1 MRTVYFGVPREI
13 QLIKKQVL
21 IILINLLTATQE
33 VHVSNSVRYGNTSEL
48 LALSKMGCVITQP
61 IFDNASNSE
70 DKDQRLADGRT
81 SDDGLYRD
89 MHSVARY
96 KVSVCGMNKID
107 LCKIHDFIVNKR

>member
-1 MRTVYFGVPREI
+1 ML
-13 QLIKKQVL
+13 LICKDYISKYENRVFWSAQRNTANKKQVL

-70 DKDQRLADGRT
+70 DEDQRLADGRT

-89 MHSVARY
+89 MHSVAR
-96 KVSVCGMNKID
+96 
-107 LCKIHDFIVNKR
+107 